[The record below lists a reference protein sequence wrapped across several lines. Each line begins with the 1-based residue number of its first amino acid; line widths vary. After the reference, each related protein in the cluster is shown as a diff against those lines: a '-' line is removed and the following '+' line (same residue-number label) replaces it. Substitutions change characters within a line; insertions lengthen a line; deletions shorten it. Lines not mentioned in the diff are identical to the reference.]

1 MARAMQERPE
11 VPGESEVSAFSA
23 HVYSD
28 SSGKG
33 FLSAEVKR
41 TFSSSEELRRWLHV
55 CADQLAL
62 DIDRKNR

>member
-1 MARAMQERPE
+1 MAQATQERSE
-11 VPGESEVSAFSA
+11 FKDDAEVSAFSA

-28 SSGKG
+28 RSGKS

-41 TFSSSEELRRWLHV
+41 TFNSSEELRRWLHV

-62 DIDRKNR
+62 DIERKAR